1 MKISIFKVALTAVIG
16 VASLA
21 SCSHTEKGWSV
32 SGRIDG
38 LSDTV
43 KVALETYNR
52 GEWMP
57 VDSLAVKADGSFSYT
72 ASAAAPY
79 PEIMR
84 LTVDGNS
91 IYFPVDSIDHIT
103 VTATAGDM
111 STYSLD
117 GSAAAKTM
125 ASMDS
130 LLNINV
136 RAKGVQAVIADREL
150 KHELFRIAYAD
161 QSVIPM
167 YYLVNKSLGGNQ
179 LYDIENQADA
189 RYWSAVAQRFSQ
201 VRPDDPRT
209 DFLARAVTRARALN
223 SGSETVAQIE
233 VPETGLFDIVRYDAR
248 GNRVSLAELASQG
261 KVVVLSF
268 ANYDMEKSPAYNA
281 VLNQIWEA
289 HHDAGLEIFQLDFEA
304 NESTWKLRAAN
315 LPWTSVWNSD
325 SDGNDVLLQY
335 NVGVLPMTY
344 IIGRDGSIAARV
356 IEPADL
362 ADTVKKYF

>member
-1 MKISIFKVALTAVIG
+1 MKKSLFKAASPAVICI
-16 VASLA
+16 ASLA
-21 SCSHTEKGWSV
+21 SCGHTEKGWSV

-57 VDSLAVKADGSFSYT
+57 VDSLAVKSDGSFSYT
-72 ASAAAPY
+72 SATAAPY

-84 LTVDGNS
+84 LTVDGSS
-91 IYFPVDSIDHIT
+91 IYFPIDSIDHIT
-103 VTATAGDM
+103 VTASAADM
-111 STYSLD
+111 SAYSLD
-117 GSAAAKTM
+117 GSTAAKAM
-125 ASMDS
+125 ASIDS
-130 LLNINV
+130 LLNVNL
-136 RAKGVQAVIADREL
+136 RAKGIAVITDREL

-161 QSVIPM
+161 TSVIPM
-167 YYLVNKSLGGNQ
+167 YYLVNKSLDGYQ
-179 LYDIENQADA
+179 LFSLANQADV

-223 SGSETVAQIE
+223 NGSETVAQIE

-248 GNRVSLAELASQG
+248 GNRVSLADAASQG
-261 KVVVLSF
+261 KIVVLSF
-268 ANYDMEKSPAYNA
+268 TDYDMEKSPAYNA

-325 SDGNDVLLQY
+325 SDGSDVLLQY
-335 NVGVLPMTY
+335 NVGVIPMTY
-344 IIGRDGSIAARV
+344 IIDRDGTIAARV
-356 IEPADL
+356 LEPADL
-362 ADTVKKYF
+362 PDAVKKYF